1 MSGWVSRSSKQDND
15 SVFLIGVRR
24 LKSVKVIGVSSSFAE
39 TDQRQ
44 KLCVLSNK
52 PLQ

>member
-39 TDQRQ
+39 NGSMAKKVCTIQ
-44 KLCVLSNK
+44 
-52 PLQ
+52 

>member
-39 TDQRQ
+39 NGSTAKKVCTIQ
-44 KLCVLSNK
+44 
-52 PLQ
+52 